1 MRQVPKITGDKYDV
15 FRNEFEAL
23 GSPRTILSEYLGV
36 SKSYLNKWLL
46 SKSIPVNHF
55 DDIILFFAI
64 HRLTNEL
71 PAKKPKRGKNSL
83 YELKIGND
91 VRKVMV
97 LEQYDEKVDEG
108 VDIVVTVYKKRLEI
122 KFLEGKSSLEQQELY
137 NHIFNRLYDKEAF
150 EVEIVRSG
158 VNSYRFITDDND
170 IESLL
175 IKINASTSYK
185 LFLKKI
191 SEQE

>member
-1 MRQVPKITGDKYDV
+1 MRQLPKITGEKYDV
-15 FRNEFEAL
+15 VFNEFEAL
-23 GSPRTILSEYLGV
+23 GSPRTILCEYLGV

-46 SKSIPVNHF
+46 SKSFPVNQF

-64 HRLTNEL
+64 HRLTNEF
-71 PAKKPKRGKNSL
+71 PSKKPKRGKNSL
-83 YELKIGND
+83 YELKIRNE
-91 VRKVMV
+91 VKKVKV
-97 LEQYDEKVDEG
+97 LEQSDEKVDVS
-108 VDIVVTVYKKRLEI
+108 VDIVVSIDKKKLEI

-137 NHIFNRLYDKEAF
+137 NHIFNRLDDKETF

-158 VNSYRFITDDND
+158 ANSYRFITDDND

-191 SEQE
+191 TEQE

>member
-1 MRQVPKITGDKYDV
+1 MRQLPKITGDRYDV
-15 FRNEFEAL
+15 ILSEFEAL

-46 SKSIPVNHF
+46 SKSFPVNQF
-55 DDIILFFAI
+55 DDIILFLVI

-71 PAKKPKRGKNSL
+71 PSKKPKRGKNSL
-83 YELKIGND
+83 YELKIGNEEK
-91 VRKVMV
+91 KVKV
-97 LEQYDEKVDEG
+97 LEQSNEKVDVD
-108 VDIVVTVYKKRLEI
+108 VDIVVSIDNMKLEV
-122 KFLEGKSSLEQQELY
+122 KFLQGKSSLEQQELY
-137 NHIFNRLYDKEAF
+137 NYIFNCLEDKEAF
-150 EVEIVRSG
+150 EVQKVRSG
-158 VNSYRFITDDND
+158 ANSYRFITDDND

-191 SEQE
+191 CEQE